1 MELSRQKAE
10 KVASGVLTYNEQH
23 AELVT
28 PQDILVIGADTVV
41 AVCPKGEERPVILG
55 KPGNAENAS
64 CRGNSTQ

>member
-41 AVCPKGEERPVILG
+41 AYENQILG
-55 KPGNAENAS
+55 KPRMKKMQGI
-64 CRGNSTQ
+64 CF